1 MCCTNSLKQLV
12 GPMMALATLLVAGCD
27 TDVGELA
34 SSVKEAA
41 SEGVDKVSETVSET
55 AAEVQDTVQ
64 DATDTVS
71 EGVGLAGSI
80 DMTLDSPTQVGACYA
95 KFVQPASSRPGVFQ
109 LQSYRDAAD
118 ESFPSV
124 FVQAQVSAATVAE
137 LTGQT
142 LPAQMFVQS
151 TQDGPTWHTETDPVQ
166 IRIGAV
172 EDELVS
178 AEIVGGALVNAAT
191 GASQPIQGTFSGV
204 LQ

>member
-1 MCCTNSLKQLV
+1 MRCSNSLKQSVGLLV
-12 GPMMALATLLVAGCD
+12 AVATLLVAGCD

-55 AAEVQDTVQ
+55 AAEVKDTVQ

-80 DMTLDSPTQVGACYA
+80 DMKLDSPIQAGACYA

-124 FVQAQVSAATVAE
+124 FVQAQVSAATLVE

-142 LPAQMFVQS
+142 LPAQVFVQS
-151 TQDGPTWHTETDPVQ
+151 TQDGPTWHAETDPIQ
-166 IRIGAV
+166 LKIGAV
-172 EDELVS
+172 EDKLIS
-178 AEIVGGALVNAAT
+178 AEIVSGALVNADT
-191 GASQPIQGTFSGV
+191 GVSQPIQGTFSGV